1 MTKLY
6 TFIVNSIAMLV
17 NGAMLLSLIGLIHY
31 FVYPINL
38 SLFHPYLAFFGIKR
52 IPHEYGPFIITASF
66 LCVLVLISFTPITD
80 FIFRMVYGFRKPL
93 FDEKAKLETLF
104 HRVCHA
110 AGKTAAAF
118 GVYVV
123 DDPMP
128 NAYALGRNSIGIS
141 RTLLLR
147 FPDNEIEAVLAHELG
162 HLHYGDSLHLRLFL
176 SLSLVGQAVLFIY
189 RVFAGLLS
197 GLSRIPIPFINI
209 AFLFFSW
216 IIRSQNWICQILL
229 IAPLSFGALFG
240 ARKMEY
246 RADKYAYSVGYG
258 DGLYYYLYRLLDTPN
273 SSTGI
278 LRLLNS
284 THPSTAER
292 IRRIYDLHQKKSAS
306 AALYQSPAAI

>member
-1 MTKLY
+1 MTRFV
-6 TFIVNSIAMLV
+6 TFTVNLLAMLV
-17 NGAMLLSLIGLIHY
+17 NGILLFSMVGLVHSFI
-31 FVYPINL
+31 YPINL
-38 SLFHPYLAFFGIKR
+38 SSFAPYFAFFGVKK
-52 IPHEYGPFIITASF
+52 IPLEYGPYFITFSV
-66 LCVLVLISFTPITD
+66 LLVLSLISYTPATD
-80 FIFRMVYGFRKPL
+80 FVFRLIYGFRKPL
-93 FDEKAKLETLF
+93 IDEKDKLERLF
-104 HRVCHA
+104 QRVCCSA
-110 AGKTAAAF
+110 EKNFMAF
-118 GVYVV
+118 RVYVV

-128 NAYALGRNSIGIS
+128 NAYALGKNSIGIS

-147 FPDNEIEAVLAHELG
+147 YPDSEIEAVLAHELG
-162 HLHYGDSLHLRLFL
+162 HLHYGDSMHLRLFL
-176 SLSLVGQAVLFIY
+176 TLSLVGQAVLFIY

-197 GLSRIPIPFINI
+197 GLSRIPIPFVNI

-246 RADKYAYSVGYG
+246 RADKFAFSIGHG
-258 DGLYYYLYRLLDTPN
+258 TGLYYYLYRVLDTPN

-292 IRRIYDLHQKKSAS
+292 IRRIYDMHQNNPAPV
-306 AALYQSPAAI
+306 AIYQTSTAF